1 MFTKLQKKATVD
13 IYPTVV
19 RAARVDVQWSARRKV
34 GPAADG
40 GVHALQELFET
51 QAECQVSAFTRCAVE
66 EAVKAGLCL

>member
-19 RAARVDVQWSARRKV
+19 RAARVDVQWSEKKV

-51 QAECQVSAFTRCAVE
+51 QAECQVPHLHV
-66 EAVKAGLCL
+66 VL